1 MSKPKVFVYTPLDES
16 GQSHDEITAAG
27 CDVVLGDTSWR
38 LEKGATQDD
47 VLQFG
52 AGAHA
57 MIGAIVRGVTFDGA
71 FMDRMPELRIIAKYS
86 IGYDDV
92 DVDAA
97 AERGILVTHAPT
109 EANWGAVAE
118 GTMAMMLGLL
128 KQVRERD
135 RHVKEGGWRIPELD
149 GTYLGQRQDGYGG
162 ITVGI
167 IGLGRIGSRIADLL
181 APWRVRLIACD
192 PYVDESKF
200 AHHNV
205 QAVDLVTLLKESDV
219 VTIHCNLTHETRHLI
234 SESQLALMKP
244 SAIILNAARGPI
256 VDGDALFDALD
267 KDVIAGAAIDV
278 FEIEPVPTQSPLLGL
293 GNKILVSPHN
303 ISATKGGG
311 LGPAIPWATG
321 AALAALRGEVPR
333 HVVSEDAIPKWR
345 DRFGGS
351 RLISDRS

>member
-16 GQSHDEITAAG
+16 GVSHNELAEAG
-27 CDVVLGDTSWR
+27 CEVVLGDLVWR
-38 LEKGATQDD
+38 TKMGATHDD
-47 VLQFG
+47 VLRLGSSAQ
-52 AGAHA
+52 A
-57 MIGAIVRGVTFDGA
+57 MIGAIVRGVIFDGS

-97 AERGILVTHAPT
+97 AERGILVTHSPT

-135 RHVKEGGWRIPELD
+135 RHVKEGGWRIPGLD
-149 GTYLGQRQDGYGG
+149 ATYLGQRQDGYAGVT
-162 ITVGI
+162 IGI
-167 IGLGRIGSRIADLL
+167 IGLGRIGSRIAALL
-181 APWRVRLIACD
+181 APWRVRLIAYD
-192 PYVDESKF
+192 PYIDEAKF
-200 AHHNV
+200 VHHNV
-205 QAVDLVTLLKESDV
+205 QAVDLQTLLKESDV

-234 SESQLALMKP
+234 SKTQFTLMKS
-244 SAIILNAARGPI
+244 SAIIVNAARGPI

-293 GNKILVSPHN
+293 GDKILVSPHN

-311 LGPAIPWATG
+311 LGPAIPWATQ
-321 AALAALRGEVPR
+321 AALTALRGEVPR
-333 HVVSEDAIPKWR
+333 HVVNVDAIPKWR
-345 DRFGGS
+345 DRFQGNS
-351 RLISDRS
+351 LI

>member
-1 MSKPKVFVYTPLDES
+1 MTKPKVFVYTPLDES
-16 GQSHDEITAAG
+16 GESHEEIANAG
-27 CDVVLGDTSWR
+27 CEVTLGDVTWR
-38 LEKGATQDD
+38 LKMGATADD
-47 VLQFG
+47 VLAVG
-52 AGAHA
+52 GNADA
-57 MIGAIVRGVTFDGA
+57 MIGAIVRGVRLDGA
-71 FMDRMPELRIIAKYS
+71 FMDRLPRLRIISKYS
-86 IGYDDV
+86 IGYDDI
-92 DVDAA
+92 DVEAA
-97 AERGILVTHAPT
+97 AERGILVTHSPT

-149 GTYLGQRQDGYGG
+149 ATYLGQRQDGYGG
-162 ITVGI
+162 ITIGI

-205 QAVDLVTLLKESDV
+205 QAVDLETLLKESDV
-219 VTIHCNLTHETRHLI
+219 VTIHCNLTAETRHLI
-234 SESQLALMKP
+234 AEAQLSLMKP
-244 SAIILNAARGPI
+244 SAIIVNAARGPI

-293 GNKILVSPHN
+293 GDKILVSPHN

-311 LGPAIPWATG
+311 LGPAIPWATR
-321 AALAALRGEVPR
+321 AALTALRGEVPR
-333 HVVSEDAIPKWR
+333 HVVNEGAVPKWR
-345 DRFGGS
+345 ERFGGNS
-351 RLISDRS
+351 LI

>member
-1 MSKPKVFVYTPLDES
+1 MTKPKVFVYTPLDNS
-16 GQSHDEITAAG
+16 GKSHVEITAAG
-27 CDVVLGDTSWR
+27 CEVALGKGSWR
-38 LEKGATQDD
+38 LEMGATQAD
-47 VLQFG
+47 VLALG
-52 AGAHA
+52 AGADA
-57 MIGAIVRGVTFDGA
+57 MMGAIIRGVQFDGV
-71 FMDRMPELRIIAKYS
+71 FMDRMPDLRIIAKYS

-97 AERGILVTHAPT
+97 AERGILVTHSPT

-149 GTYLGQRQDGYGG
+149 GTYLGRRQDGYGG

-181 APWRVRLIACD
+181 APWRVRLIGCD
-192 PYVDESKF
+192 PYVDDSKF

-205 QAVDLVTLLKESDV
+205 QAVDLGTLLKESDV
-219 VTIHCNLTHETRHLI
+219 VTIHCNLTQETRNLI
-234 SESQLALMKP
+234 SESQLTLMKP
-244 SAIILNAARGPI
+244 SAIIVNAARGPI

-293 GNKILVSPHN
+293 GDKILVSPHN

-311 LGPAIPWATG
+311 LGPAIPWATR

-333 HVVSEDAIPKWR
+333 HVVNVGAIPKWR
-345 DRFGGS
+345 DRFGGNS
-351 RLISDRS
+351 VISDRS

>member
-16 GQSHDEITAAG
+16 GASHGELAEAG
-27 CDVVLGDTSWR
+27 CEVMLGDLVWR
-38 LEKGATQDD
+38 TKMGATHDD
-47 VLQFG
+47 VLQLG
-52 AGAHA
+52 ASAQA
-57 MIGAIVRGVTFDGA
+57 MIGAIVRGVIFDGS

-92 DVDAA
+92 DLDAA
-97 AERGILVTHAPT
+97 AQRGILVTHSPT

-149 GTYLGQRQDGYGG
+149 ATYLGQRQDGYGG
-162 ITVGI
+162 VTIGI
-167 IGLGRIGSRIADLL
+167 IGLGRIGSRIAALL
-181 APWRVRLIACD
+181 APWRVRLIAYD
-192 PYVDESKF
+192 PYIDESKF
-200 AHHNV
+200 VHHNV
-205 QAVDLVTLLKESDV
+205 QAVDLQTLLKESDV
-219 VTIHCNLTHETRHLI
+219 VTIHCTLTHETRHLI
-234 SESQLALMKP
+234 SKAQFSLMKS
-244 SAIILNAARGPI
+244 SAIIVNAARGPI

-293 GNKILVSPHN
+293 GEKILVSPHN

-311 LGPAIPWATG
+311 LGPAIPWATQ
-321 AALAALRGEVPR
+321 AALTALRGEVPR
-333 HVVSEDAIPKWR
+333 HVVNEDAIPKWC
-345 DRFGGS
+345 DRFQGNS
-351 RLISDRS
+351 LI

>member
-16 GQSHDEITAAG
+16 GISHGELSEAG
-27 CDVVLGDTSWR
+27 CEVVLGDLVWR
-38 LEKGATQDD
+38 TKMGATHDD
-47 VLQFG
+47 VLRLGSSAQ
-52 AGAHA
+52 A
-57 MIGAIVRGVTFDGA
+57 MIGAIVRGVIFDGS
-71 FMDRMPELRIIAKYS
+71 FMDRLPELRIIAKYS

-97 AERGILVTHAPT
+97 AERGILVTHSPT

-118 GTMAMMLGLL
+118 GTIAMMLGLL

-149 GTYLGQRQDGYGG
+149 ATYLGQRQDGYAGVT
-162 ITVGI
+162 IGI
-167 IGLGRIGSRIADLL
+167 IGLGRIGSRIAALL
-181 APWRVRLIACD
+181 APWRVRLIAYD
-192 PYVDESKF
+192 PYIDESKF
-200 AHHNV
+200 VHHNV
-205 QAVDLVTLLKESDV
+205 QAVDLQTLLKESDV

-234 SESQLALMKP
+234 SKAQFTLMKS
-244 SAIILNAARGPI
+244 SAIIVNAARGPI

-293 GNKILVSPHN
+293 GEKILVSPHN

-311 LGPAIPWATG
+311 LGPAIPWATQ
-321 AALAALRGEVPR
+321 AALTALRGEVPR
-333 HVVSEDAIPKWR
+333 HVVNEDAIPKWR
-345 DRFGGS
+345 DRFQGNS
-351 RLISDRS
+351 LI

>member
-16 GQSHDEITAAG
+16 GLSHGELAEAG
-27 CDVVLGDTSWR
+27 CEVVLGDLVWR
-38 LEKGATQDD
+38 TKMGATHDD
-47 VLQFG
+47 VLRLGSNAQ
-52 AGAHA
+52 A
-57 MIGAIVRGVTFDGA
+57 MIGAIVRGVIFDGS

-97 AERGILVTHAPT
+97 TERGILVTHSPT

-135 RHVKEGGWRIPELD
+135 RHVKEGGWRIPGLD
-149 GTYLGQRQDGYGG
+149 ATYLGQRQDGYGG
-162 ITVGI
+162 VTIGI
-167 IGLGRIGSRIADLL
+167 IGLGRIGSRIAALL
-181 APWRVRLIACD
+181 APWRVRLIAYD
-192 PYVDESKF
+192 PYIDESKF
-200 AHHNV
+200 VHHNV
-205 QAVDLVTLLKESDV
+205 QAVDLQTLLKESDV

-234 SESQLALMKP
+234 SKAQFTLMKS
-244 SAIILNAARGPI
+244 SAIIVNAARGPI

-293 GNKILVSPHN
+293 GDKILVSPHN

-311 LGPAIPWATG
+311 LGPAIPWATQ
-321 AALAALRGEVPR
+321 AALTALRGEVPR
-333 HVVSEDAIPKWR
+333 HVVNVDAIPKWR
-345 DRFGGS
+345 DRFQGNS
-351 RLISDRS
+351 LI

>member
-16 GQSHDEITAAG
+16 RASHDELAEAG
-27 CDVVLGDTSWR
+27 CEVVLGDLVWR
-38 LEKGATQDD
+38 TKMGATHDD
-47 VLQFG
+47 VLRLGSSAQ
-52 AGAHA
+52 A
-57 MIGAIVRGVTFDGA
+57 MIGAIVRGVIFDGS

-97 AERGILVTHAPT
+97 AERGILVTHSPT

-135 RHVKEGGWRIPELD
+135 RHVKEGGWRIPELAA
-149 GTYLGQRQDGYGG
+149 TYLGQLQDGYGG
-162 ITVGI
+162 ITIGI

-181 APWRVRLIACD
+181 APWRVQLIACD
-192 PYVDESKF
+192 PYIDESKF

-205 QAVDLVTLLKESDV
+205 LAVDLQTLLKESDV
-219 VTIHCNLTHETRHLI
+219 VTIHCNLTQETRHLI
-234 SESQLALMKP
+234 SEAQFSLMKP
-244 SAIILNAARGPI
+244 SAIIVNAARGPI

-293 GNKILVSPHN
+293 GEKILVSPHN

-311 LGPAIPWATG
+311 LGPAIPWATR
-321 AALAALRGEVPR
+321 ASLTALRGEVPR
-333 HVVSEDAIPKWR
+333 HVGNEGALPKWR
-345 DRFGGS
+345 DRFGENS
-351 RLISDRS
+351 LI